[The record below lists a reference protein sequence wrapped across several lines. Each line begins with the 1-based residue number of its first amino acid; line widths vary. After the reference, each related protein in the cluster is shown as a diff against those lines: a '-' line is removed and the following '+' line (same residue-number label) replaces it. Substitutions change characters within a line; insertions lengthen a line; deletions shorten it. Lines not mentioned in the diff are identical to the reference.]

1 MLDGVTLGCSPCNYT
16 ANAAHAGETSRY
28 PRLQYV
34 LKRPETLG
42 KPWAPAIV
50 HRWGPPTVQQR
61 QWQKSFSR
69 RQCPGHHQACQPVES
84 EVVIFWANTMY
95 FCLSVADIH
104 PHFKPEK
111 WLISWLSKLRSS
123 MIFNCYLQIDTNRSF
138 PGKKLFPEVLQV
150 TGMRQRYLPP
160 AGTDAP
166 QPMASCPTSSARC
179 FTAPWHQNEP

>member
-1 MLDGVTLGCSPCNYT
+1 MGSHLVAVLATILLMLLMPVKHP
-16 ANAAHAGETSRY
+16 RY

-50 HRWGPPTVQQR
+50 HRWGPTTVQQR
-61 QWQKSFSR
+61 QWQNSFSR
-69 RQCPGHHQACQPVES
+69 RQCPGHHQACQPAES

-138 PGKKLFPEVLQV
+138 PGKKNCSLKF
-150 TGMRQRYLPP
+150 
-160 AGTDAP
+160 
-166 QPMASCPTSSARC
+166 SK
-179 FTAPWHQNEP
+179 